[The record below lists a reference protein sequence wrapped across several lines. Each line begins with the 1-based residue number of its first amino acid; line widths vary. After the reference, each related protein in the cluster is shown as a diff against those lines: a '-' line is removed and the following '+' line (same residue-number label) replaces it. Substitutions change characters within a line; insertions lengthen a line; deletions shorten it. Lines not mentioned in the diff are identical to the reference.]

1 MDLIFSS
8 IEILARWDVLLALL
22 AGSIGG
28 VLIGAIPG
36 VGPAVAI
43 AILLPATFSMDP
55 IVGLTVLLGIYGSSM
70 YGGSIPAILINTPG
84 TAVNALTTYDGYPM
98 TTRGEARRALS
109 LAYSASFFGGI
120 FSVVC
125 LILFAPILA
134 KIAPMFGSR
143 EIFLAALLGLI
154 LVVVAHR
161 GQALIAAALACF
173 GIFLNTVGLEPVKYT
188 KRFTFDQSWLSGGVN
203 LIVVVLGLFALSQA
217 FYLLTGEDEKVR
229 MTKLRGG
236 LFQGLRELARHPR
249 VAGVSGTFGVLM
261 GMIPGVGEFT
271 AQFLSYTYAQKTSK
285 RPQDFGHGSSEGLIA
300 AETANNAVPAAAMV
314 PLLAL
319 GIPGEALTA
328 MMLSVFYVHNVVPG
342 PQLFQNDMDF
352 VVALYLALLLLN
364 ILVLVFLLFATNQLI
379 KVVKI
384 PNRFLGAAIL
394 VLSFVGVY
402 SLRNSFTDCLI
413 AACFGI
419 FGFVLK
425 RLSIPAVPIIL
436 GMVLGGIMEV
446 KLRAGMARVKS
457 FPDFFIDGRGDTNS
471 IRPIAVILFIM
482 IIGVLLIHFRRVWLD
497 RKELKEAKWS
507 TKHAST
513 NFGMHLS
520 RRKDYL
526 LRERGRKVRGK
537 HLTYNPRSTGKR

>member
-1 MDLIFSS
+1 MDLLLSS
-8 IEILARWDVLLALL
+8 IDILARWDVVLALL
-22 AGSIGG
+22 VGSIGG

-55 IVGLTVLLGIYGSSM
+55 IVGLTMLLGIYGSSM
-70 YGGSIPAILINTPG
+70 YGGAIPTILINTPG

-98 TTRGEARRALS
+98 TARGEARRALS

-125 LILFAPILA
+125 LILFAPVLA
-134 KIAPMFGSR
+134 KVAPMFGSR

-154 LVVVAHR
+154 LVVIAHR
-161 GQALIAAALACF
+161 GQSLIAAALACF
-173 GIFLNTVGLEPVKYT
+173 GIFLNTVGLEPVKYS
-188 KRFTFDQSWLSGGVN
+188 KRYTFDQSFLSGGVD

-217 FYLLTGEDEKVR
+217 FYLLRGDDEKIR

-236 LFQGLRELARHPR
+236 LFQGLRELVRHPR
-249 VAGVSGTFGVLM
+249 VAGVAGSFGVLM

-271 AQFLSYTYAQKTSK
+271 AQFMSYTYAQRSSK

-300 AETANNAVPAAAMV
+300 AEASNNAVPAAAMV

-342 PQLFQNDMDF
+342 PQLFQNQMDF
-352 VVALYLALLLLN
+352 VVALYLSLLVLN
-364 ILVLVFLLFATNQLI
+364 VLVLVFLLFATNHLI

-384 PNRFLGAAIL
+384 PNRFLGACIL
-394 VLSFVGVY
+394 TLSFVGVY
-402 SLRNSFTDCLI
+402 SLRNSVTDCII
-413 AACFGI
+413 AAVFGI

-446 KLRAGMARVKS
+446 KLRAGMARVKTP
-457 FPDFFIDGRGDTNS
+457 FDFIE
-471 IRPIAVILFIM
+471 RPIAMILFLM
-482 IIGVLLIHFRRVWLD
+482 ILAVLFFHFRRVLQD
-497 RKELKEAKWS
+497 RQELKEAKWS
-507 TKHAST
+507 TRRSST
-513 NFGMHLS
+513 NFGMHLL
-520 RRKDYL
+520 RRKSSL
-526 LRERGRKVRGK
+526 SRERGRKVREK
-537 HLTYNPRSTGKR
+537 HLKYSPRSTDNR